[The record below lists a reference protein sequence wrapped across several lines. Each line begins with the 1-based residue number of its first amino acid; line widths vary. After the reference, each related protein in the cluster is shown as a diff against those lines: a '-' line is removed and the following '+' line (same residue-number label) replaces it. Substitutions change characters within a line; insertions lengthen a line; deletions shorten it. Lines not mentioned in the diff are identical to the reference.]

1 MIRQVLLVTF
11 FAAAFAA
18 DHDPE
23 GEEILNEV
31 LPKLKKVPTITG
43 LSVDVKYTSEDTNVT
58 FDSPIKVDGVDKWE
72 IKSIKVRKEDQY
84 NKYEE
89 LIDVQAYLGMGPIRV
104 SSVARYQFKDN

>member
-18 DHDPE
+18 NHDPE
-23 GEEILNEV
+23 GEKILNEV

-43 LSVDVKYTSEDTNVT
+43 LSADVKYRSEYTNVT
-58 FDSPIKVDGVDKWE
+58 FDSPIKVDGVDRWE
-72 IKSIKVRKEDQY
+72 IQEIQVRKEDQY

-89 LIDVQAYLGMGPIRV
+89 LIDVQADLRMGPVRV
-104 SSVARYQFKDN
+104 S